1 MINQEHCSPRTAR
14 KLMSASRRLFM
25 MVQSQ
30 HLLSKAKTSASGCAR
45 RRLVHLIKK
54 SSFHI
59 SQELVPNKSLLVAG
73 GNEKN
78 VSVCLFFISPGFR
91 VQQHFAVRR
100 NLAFHSAALM
110 VLLI

>member
-1 MINQEHCSPRTAR
+1 
-14 KLMSASRRLFM
+14 M

-45 RRLVHLIKK
+45 CCLVHLIMKK

-59 SQELVPNKSLLVAG
+59 SQELVPNKSLLVAA

-91 VQQHFAVRR
+91 VQHHFAVRR

-110 VLLI
+110 VLVI